1 MKPVEQKHQPMN
13 RKVKAIIILVIL
25 GLGLII
31 TSLLISSYYR
41 SEINNLMTD
50 FNAELKKTVAQF
62 DQNLANNEDEL
73 QRAKAENKNLLN
85 QIDQLKNQVSQL
97 TDRPNEVQAGLVGES
112 TDLEQQIIDSSANQS
127 SMVSEPPTLAPSAPT
142 NEQRAQSEERMR
154 EDLNRKRSILI
165 NDLNREMQET
175 SDPAIQNRLAQIQE
189 YTDYNIDLLFQQLS
203 SATTDEQ
210 RETAYQQMS
219 NNQKYLSTL
228 RQELQNYK
236 LGEVGKKYG
245 VSSSEQANFINSLRE
260 VMDNPLFIVDEG
272 EWSW

>member
-1 MKPVEQKHQPMN
+1 
-13 RKVKAIIILVIL
+13 
-25 GLGLII
+25 
-31 TSLLISSYYR
+31 
-41 SEINNLMTD
+41 
-50 FNAELKKTVAQF
+50 
-62 DQNLANNEDEL
+62 
-73 QRAKAENKNLLN
+73 
-85 QIDQLKNQVSQL
+85 
-97 TDRPNEVQAGLVGES
+97 
-112 TDLEQQIIDSSANQS
+112 
-127 SMVSEPPTLAPSAPT
+127 
-142 NEQRAQSEERMR
+142 
-154 EDLNRKRSILI
+154 
-165 NDLNREMQET
+165 MQET